1 MKPQEAQATGE
12 QQAGVH
18 RQPEEATGQKGA
30 SGFQKV
36 AAAAAAMSKSAARF
50 ESDDTTTASE
60 TNANMMKKRKN
71 FSKRTTSAARAGA
84 AAAAAAAAA
93 GNNNN
98 NNPENPVENIRKQL
112 EKLEDLGDQLP
123 SNETAYTLRYPFQDK
138 GECRIMLSYSLD
150 LPFSS
155 NVDE

>member
-1 MKPQEAQATGE
+1 MKPPEAQTSG
-12 QQAGVH
+12 QRDDQRH
-18 RQPEEATGQKGA
+18 PEDSNPQKGS
-30 SGFQKV
+30 SGFQK
-36 AAAAAAMSKSAARF
+36 AAAAAISKSAARF

-71 FSKRTTSAARAGA
+71 FSKRTTSTAARAST
-84 AAAAAAAAA
+84 A

-138 GECRIMLSYSLD
+138 GEFLRKLSNSFLIC
-150 LPFSS
+150 
-155 NVDE
+155 